1 MPFDGMVMA
10 AIARD
15 LAGTITGCR
24 IDRIHQPAR
33 EEVHLVLSRPGAKF
47 RLLLSADP
55 GTARVHLTGTGAEN
69 PPSPPVFCMVLRK
82 HLEGGR
88 IYGFSQPGYDRVLT
102 IAVDTRDDLG
112 RPSLKHII
120 CEIMGK
126 HSNIIL
132 LDPGTGIILDGIKRY
147 SHAVSRHR
155 EVLPG
160 RHYIPAPAG
169 GKTNPLSLDEEEF
182 FSMMM
187 ESDLNSR
194 VRDIVQKKFDGLS
207 PLLSSEIVYRA
218 GLDRD
223 IVLDRCGA
231 YDLTSVYTALKNIY
245 EKAENGDF
253 QPTVVFEGRSVRDF
267 GAFDLTCL
275 EDLQRQTGGMNEMT
289 DLFFRHRALDEKN
302 GRIRQSIMSLV
313 HKETT
318 RLKKKLSLQSAE
330 LEAASD
336 AEALRLAGELVTA
349 NIHRL
354 KKGDTEVF
362 LENFYKEG
370 CPPEKVDLDPRYTPS
385 ENAQNFFKKY
395 SRAKKTIEAASHNIE
410 KTEEEIDYLGGVENS
425 AALASVSEELDQIKE
440 ELVEQGYMKAGV
452 TRPAVKAAKKE
463 KAAPRPAVFI
473 SSQGFTIMA
482 GKNNR
487 QNDYLTMRLALPG
500 DIWLHARQIPGCHVI
515 IKTDGKEVPP
525 ATLEE
530 AASLAALFSRAGQ
543 SGKVPVDYTFKK
555 HVSKPRGAKP
565 GYVIY
570 TDQKTIMAGPDKL
583 LAEKLSHLP
592 ASPPAE

>member
-10 AIARD
+10 AITKE
-15 LAGTITGCR
+15 LADTLTGCR

-33 EEVHLVLSRPGAKF
+33 EEVHLVLSRPGAKY

-55 GTARVHLTGTGAEN
+55 GTARVHLTGSGAEN

-102 IAVDTRDDLG
+102 IAVDTRDELG
-112 RPSLKHII
+112 RPSLKHIV

-132 LDPGTGIILDGIKRY
+132 VDPGTGIILDGIKRY

-160 RHYIPAPAG
+160 RNYISPPASD
-169 GKTNPLSLDEEEF
+169 KTNPLSLGEEEF
-182 FSMMM
+182 FKIML
-187 ESDLNSR
+187 ENDLNSR
-194 VRDIVQKKFDGLS
+194 VRDIIQKRFDGLS
-207 PLLSSEIVYRA
+207 PLLAREIIFRT

-245 EKAENGDF
+245 ERAENGDF
-253 QPTVVFEGRSVRDF
+253 QPTVAFEARSVRDF

-275 EDLQRQTGGMNEMT
+275 EGCQRQTRGMNEVA
-289 DLFFRHRALDEKN
+289 DLFYRHRALDEKN
-302 GRIRQSIMSLV
+302 GRIRQSIISLV
-313 HKETT
+313 NKETS
-318 RLKKKLSLQSAE
+318 RLEKKLTLQSAE

-349 NIHRL
+349 SIHRL

-370 CPPEKVDLDPRYTPS
+370 CPPEKIDLDPRFTPA

-395 SRAKKTIEAASHNIE
+395 ARAKKTIKAASHNIE
-410 KTEEEIDYLGGVENS
+410 KTKEEIDYLGGVENS
-425 AALASVSEELDQIKE
+425 AGLATTTEELDQIKE
-440 ELVEQGYMKAGV
+440 ELVEQGYMKAGGAS
-452 TRPAVKAAKKE
+452 PAVKSAKKG
-463 KAAPRPAVFI
+463 KAAPRPAVFT

-500 DIWLHARQIPGCHVI
+500 DIWLHAREIPGSHVI

-543 SGKVPVDYTFKK
+543 SGKVPVDYTLKK

-570 TDQKTIMAGPDKL
+570 TDQKTIMAEPDRL
-583 LAEKLSHLP
+583 LAENL
-592 ASPPAE
+592 AQAE

>member
-10 AIARD
+10 AITRE
-15 LAGTITGCR
+15 LAGTLTGCR
-24 IDRIHQPAR
+24 IDRIYQPAR
-33 EEVHLVLSRPGAKF
+33 EEVHLILSRPGAKY

-55 GTARVHLTGTGAEN
+55 GTARIHITGAGAEN

-132 LDPGTGIILDGIKRY
+132 LDPGAGIILDGIKRY
-147 SHAVSRHR
+147 SHTVSRHR

-160 RHYIPAPAG
+160 RRYIPPPAG
-169 GKTNPLSLDEEEF
+169 DKINPLSLGDEEF
-182 FSMMM
+182 FGIML
-187 ESDLNSR
+187 ENGLNSR
-194 VRDIVQKKFDGLS
+194 VRDIIQKRFDGLS
-207 PLLSSEIVYRA
+207 PLLAREIVYRA

-223 IVLDRCGA
+223 IILDRCGA

-245 EKAENGDF
+245 ESAGNGDF
-253 QPTVVFEGRSVRDF
+253 RPTVAFEGRSVRDF
-267 GAFDLTCL
+267 GAFDPTCL
-275 EDLQRQTGGMNEMT
+275 EGCTRQTGGMNEMT
-289 DLFFRHRALDEKN
+289 DLFFRHRSLDEKN
-302 GRIRQSIMSLV
+302 GRIRQSILSV
-313 HKETT
+313 VRKETS
-318 RLKKKLSLQSAE
+318 RLEKKLSLQSAE
-330 LEAASD
+330 FEAASG
-336 AEALRLAGELVTA
+336 AETLRLAGELVTA
-349 NIHRL
+349 NLYRL
-354 KKGDTEVF
+354 KKGDTVVY

-370 CPPEKVDLDPRYTPS
+370 CPPEKIDLDPRFTPS

-395 SRAKKTIEAASHNIE
+395 ARAKKTTEAASHNIQ
-410 KTEEEIDYLGGVENS
+410 KTKEEIDYLGGVENS
-425 AALASVSEELDQIKE
+425 AGLSSITEELDQIKE
-440 ELVEQGYMKAGV
+440 ELVEQGYMKAAG
-452 TRPAVKAAKKE
+452 RPAVKAVKKE
-463 KAAPRPAVFI
+463 KSAPRPATFT

-500 DIWLHARQIPGCHVI
+500 DIWLHAREIPGSHVI
-515 IKTDGKEVPP
+515 IKTGGKEAPA

-543 SGKVPVDYTFKK
+543 SGKVPVDYTLRK

-570 TDQKTIMAGPDKL
+570 TGQKTIMAQPDSL
-583 LAEKLSHLP
+583 LAEKLSQ
-592 ASPPAE
+592 AD